1 MKRNKENLKTFNS
14 LYYQQV
20 SIYSNLVKKTG
31 LSDSYYQILYV
42 IRNDICLPYANKIVD
57 FTCVPKQ
64 TINSAIKKMES
75 EGLIILIKEEKS
87 KNKKIV
93 LTNKGNKYCE
103 ETIDKIVNLELKAF
117 ENITS
122 QECDEYFNTMKKF
135 NEKLEKEI
143 NKYEQ

>member
-1 MKRNKENLKTFNS
+1 MKRNEEKLKTFNS

-20 SIYSNLVKKTG
+20 SIYSNLIKKNG
-31 LSDSYYQILYV
+31 LTDTYYQILYV

-75 EGLIILIKEEKS
+75 EGLIKLIKEEKS

-93 LTNKGNKYCE
+93 LTKKGDKYCE
-103 ETIDKIVNLELKAF
+103 DTIDKIIDLELKMF
-117 ENITS
+117 EKISNE
-122 QECDEYFNTMKKF
+122 ECDKYFKTIKKMNDELESEMKKH
-135 NEKLEKEI
+135 E
-143 NKYEQ
+143 

>member
-1 MKRNKENLKTFNS
+1 MKRNQENLKTFNS

-20 SIYSNLVKKTG
+20 SIYSKLIKKTG

-42 IRNDICLPYANKIVD
+42 IRNEICPPFANKIVD

-64 TINSAIKKMES
+64 TINSAIKKMEK
-75 EGLIILIKEEKS
+75 EGLVELIKQEKS

-93 LTNKGNKYCE
+93 LTEKGNKYCE
-103 ETIDKIVNLELKAF
+103 ETIDKIIDLELYVFK
-117 ENITS
+117 NIDAD
-122 QECDEYFNTMKKF
+122 ECDEYLKTMKKF
-135 NEKLEKEI
+135 NEKLESEI